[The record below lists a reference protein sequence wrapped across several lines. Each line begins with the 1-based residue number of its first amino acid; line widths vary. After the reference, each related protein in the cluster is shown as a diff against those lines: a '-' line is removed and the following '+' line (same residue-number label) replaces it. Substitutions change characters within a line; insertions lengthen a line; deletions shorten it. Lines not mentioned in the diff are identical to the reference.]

1 MTVIANIYA
10 VHNDP
15 AHWEN
20 PGEFRPERFL
30 TPDGK
35 VLKDEQWIPFSLG
48 KSNESVP
55 CLVQDIFASS
65 FAVAIFNTPTR
76 TYFPLWNLIILEK
89 HS

>member
-1 MTVIANIYA
+1 MSSNVAFHSLLFCSTTEPSEISGYYIPEGMTVIANIYA

-35 VLKDEQWIPFSLG
+35 VLKDEQWIPFSMG
-48 KSNESVP
+48 K
-55 CLVQDIFASS
+55 
-65 FAVAIFNTPTR
+65 
-76 TYFPLWNLIILEK
+76 
-89 HS
+89 